1 MTRLALALVLAAS
14 PALADWQPKWSAYDG
29 DTCTAT
35 FRIANVDAPE
45 MRGACEAESA
55 LARRA
60 RDFTRAWIGD
70 WRGVTVE
77 TQGLDKY
84 GRVLATMRRGDADL
98 GEALV
103 SKGLARRWTGRREG
117 WCDE

>member
-29 DTCTAT
+29 DTVTAT
-35 FRIANVDAPE
+35 YRLAGVDTPE
-45 MRGACEAESA
+45 LRGACEREKR
-55 LARRA
+55 LAMEA
-60 RDFTRAWIGD
+60 RDFTRAWLSD

-84 GRVLATMRRGDADL
+84 GRVLATMRRGGADL
-98 GEALV
+98 GDALV
-103 SKGLARRWTGRREG
+103 AAGLARRWTGRREG
-117 WCDE
+117 WCGE

>member
-1 MTRLALALVLAAS
+1 MTRIALALVLAAT
-14 PALADWQPKWSAYDG
+14 PALADWQPKWSCYDG

-35 FRIANVDAPE
+35 YRLANVDAPE
-45 MRGACEAESA
+45 LRGACEAESA

-60 RDFTRAWIGD
+60 RDFTRAWLGD

-84 GRVLATMRRGDADL
+84 GRVLAVMKRGGQDLGDA
-98 GEALV
+98 LV
-103 SKGLARRWTGRREG
+103 AAGLARKYAGGRRDS
-117 WCDE
+117 WC